1 VDLITQLLVCAMYLS
16 ESKNSGELTVRW
28 EVTACLRSNGS
39 GEIHS
44 RPFIGSRTT
53 PLKILKILVDAAF
66 GTPPGRTT
74 TVGSRAVL
82 PTISFRRFAS
92 ANQKNTHK
100 NISVSTI
107 KSKRIKHIG

>member
-1 VDLITQLLVCAMYLS
+1 MYLS

-53 PLKILKILVDAAF
+53 PLKILVVAKF
-66 GTPPGRTT
+66 GSPGRTT

-82 PTISFRRFAS
+82 PTMSFRRFAS
-92 ANQKNTHK
+92 ANENEKDTYK

-107 KSKRIKHIG
+107 KSKRVKGWGGKTSV